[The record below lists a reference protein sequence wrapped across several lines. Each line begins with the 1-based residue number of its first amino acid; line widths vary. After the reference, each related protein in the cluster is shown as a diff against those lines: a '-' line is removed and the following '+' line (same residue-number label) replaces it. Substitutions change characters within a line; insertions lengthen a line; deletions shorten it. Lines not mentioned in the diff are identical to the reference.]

1 MRISFQSILMLNV
14 FIGGLSLILAVW
26 FGLSTAS
33 LAKAIF
39 EKGKMDEM
47 MLKSINAKRS
57 SLLFLE
63 NSLIMIQLL
72 IIVLYIRVKFWQLR
86 CVLRNQSSLQL
97 QNNLG
102 NRFLGKNINLYSLF
116 SDVLLNIY
124 KMNVFKLMSNTILH
138 EDGI

>member
-1 MRISFQSILMLNV
+1 MNV
-14 FIGGLSLILAVW
+14 FIGGFASILAVL
-26 FGLSTAS
+26 FGLSTS
-33 LAKAIF
+33 LLAMTRF

-47 MLKSINAKRS
+47 MLKSIKS
-57 SLLFLE
+57 SFWLFLD

-124 KMNVFKLMSNTILH
+124 KINVFKLMSNTILH